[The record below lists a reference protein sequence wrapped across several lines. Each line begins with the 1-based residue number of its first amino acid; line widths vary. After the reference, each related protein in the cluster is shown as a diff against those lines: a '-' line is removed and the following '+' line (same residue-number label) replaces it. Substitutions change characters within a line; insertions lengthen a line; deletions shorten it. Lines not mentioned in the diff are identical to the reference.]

1 MEKPLIVF
9 LDTETTGL
17 TDTDRLVQISYKVW
31 KTNETG
37 TELFKPPEG
46 VEIAFEATAVHH
58 ITRKMVADK
67 PAFQSSEIKKRLE
80 ELFAQGAIMVAHNAL
95 FDMGIISLED
105 LKPQKH
111 ICTLKV
117 ARFLDE
123 KAELTNHKLQYLR
136 YAYDLEVEGKAHDA
150 EGDVA
155 VLEKLFEHLLK
166 DVSLE
171 KMAEISAVPSLIRRF
186 SFGKYNGE
194 LVIDVLKK
202 DRGYLEW
209 FLKTKQEAS
218 PIDEDWIY
226 TLTEVLK

>member
-1 MEKPLIVF
+1 MEPTIVF
-9 LDTETTGL
+9 LDTETTGIEA
-17 TDTDRLVQISYKVW
+17 TDRLVQISYKVW

-46 VEIAFEATAVHH
+46 VELSFEATSVHH
-58 ITRKMVADK
+58 ITKKMIADK
-67 PAFQSSEIKKRLE
+67 PLFADSAMKRRLE

-95 FDMGIISLED
+95 FDLGIISAEG

-136 YAYDLEVEGKAHDA
+136 YAYDLDVEGKAHDA

-155 VLEKLFEHLLK
+155 VLEKLFEHFLK
-166 DVSLE
+166 DISLE
-171 KMAEISAVPSLIRRF
+171 KMIEISSVPSLIRRF
-186 SFGKYNGE
+186 SFGKYNGD
-194 LVIDVLKK
+194 LVSDVLQK
-202 DRGYLEW
+202 DRSYLEW
-209 FLKTKQEAS
+209 FLKTKKEAS
-218 PIDEDWIY
+218 PLDEDWIY
-226 TLTEVLK
+226 TLLEVLK